1 MISKDK
7 NRELELTADE
17 LIEITQKTN
26 REYEN
31 ITGEKVKNNTITK
44 VVALLILVL
53 MVLLLRTL
61 IKTKEAVESVQIQSG
76 VIEAE
81 VSDDGRITSKQT
93 IIIEEQ

>member
-1 MISKDK
+1 MSEDK